1 MDTAPIVH
9 VLEQTPAVID
19 YYLDM
24 FFIVAVT
31 AIWSKFGTI
40 IIWALAVDVLFI
52 SIGLI
57 IGSPNRMPP
66 CINRYVGKVTYL
78 LFAAIIFYI
87 FYLTLG
93 PMVIDWIWFLISG
106 ALSRPITKVF
116 LRDILGIWDY

>member
-31 AIWSKFGTI
+31 AIWSNFGTI
-40 IIWALAVDVLFI
+40 IVGALVLDILFI
-52 SIGLI
+52 AFGLI

-66 CINRYVGKVTYL
+66 LVNRYVGKVTYL
-78 LFAAIIFYI
+78 LFATIIFFI
-87 FYLTLG
+87 FYSVLG
-93 PMVIDWIWFLISG
+93 SMVIDWIWFLISG

-116 LRDILGIWDY
+116 LRDILGFWDY